1 MTGGVHAS
9 VLLFGLAEVVTSL
22 GNWMSQMAV
31 FSLLIFRGGG
41 TVEQSTGILLSSL
54 VAAGLASP
62 LAGSLCDRFDR
73 KILVIA
79 GYLLSSLVVMGLL
92 VAREPRQIYL
102 CLAVLGALS
111 SIVIPARQSTL
122 RDILSPK
129 ELAKSNAFLQL
140 LASLV
145 KIAGPVVGG
154 LLVLRIEPR
163 VAIRLNVASYL
174 IGAAMLMWLPSSRPR
189 RASSLAK
196 EHPRRLCGTAS
207 LASIRIAY
215 RSFPLV
221 GTFIPMVLCLAATM
235 MVFDAT
241 ASIIVRDLLQ
251 AGEGLLGI
259 LVSLIGCGSL
269 VSSTLLAFRKHAGD
283 PWHDLIKGQILLVA
297 IPISVVIVP
306 WLSLEMGRVVVSV
319 LCFVGGLGSGFT
331 AVQTLTLLQLMVPK
345 DYVGRINGIYQS
357 GIAVS
362 QFVAAMLT
370 PMLIPAYLSI
380 PTAFGALTLVM
391 LVLLARVIFKVGKWH
406 TSTMEGSGYKG
417 AGLRH
422 SIE

>member
-1 MTGGVHAS
+1 MMGGVHAS
-9 VLLFGLAEVVTSL
+9 VLLFGLAESVTTL
-22 GNWMSQMAV
+22 GNWMTQMAV

-41 TVEQSTGILLSSL
+41 TIEQSTGILLSSL
-54 VAAGLASP
+54 VSAGLASP

-79 GYLLSSLVVMGLL
+79 GYFLSGLVAMGLL
-92 VAREPRQIYL
+92 ATREPRQIYF

-111 SIVIPARQSTL
+111 SIVTPARQSTL
-122 RDILSPK
+122 RDILPPK
-129 ELAKSNAFLQL
+129 ELARSNAFLQQ

-145 KIAGPVVGG
+145 KIAGPVAGG
-154 LLVLRIEPR
+154 LLLLRIEPR
-163 VAIRLNVASYL
+163 VAIALNVVSYL
-174 IGAAMLMWLPSSRPR
+174 IGAAILMWLPSSRPLK
-189 RASSLAK
+189 ASSLARGYGK
-196 EHPRRLCGTAS
+196 RPYGTPS
-207 LASIRIAY
+207 LAPIRAAY
-215 RSFPLV
+215 RSFPFV
-221 GTFIPMVLCLAATM
+221 GALIPNVLCLAATM

-259 LVSLIGCGSL
+259 LVSLIGCGTL
-269 VSSTLLAFRKHAGD
+269 VSSTFLAFRKHEGD
-283 PWHDLIKGQILLVA
+283 PWHDLIKGQMLLVA

-319 LCFVGGLGSGFT
+319 LCFIGGLGNGFT
-331 AVQTLTLLQLMVPK
+331 TVQTLTLLQLMVPK

-380 PTAFGALTLVM
+380 PSAFGALTLVM
-391 LVLLARVIFKVGKWH
+391 LCLMARIILKVGKRH
-406 TSTMEGSGYKG
+406 TFTT
-417 AGLRH
+417 LVVR
-422 SIE
+422 